1 MPRLP
6 IAILAASLSF
16 AAATTVFAE
25 EKKPEPPKPPV
36 TQDVTVAK
44 TRSADK
50 AWKAMD
56 AYIRS

>member
-1 MPRLP
+1 MTRLP
-6 IAILAASLSF
+6 TAVLAAVLFVFS
-16 AAATTVFAE
+16 AAAGFAE

-36 TQDVTVAK
+36 TQDVTVNKA
-44 TRSADK
+44 RSADK

>member
-1 MPRLP
+1 MTRLL
-6 IAILAASLSF
+6 IAVLATAFSL
-16 AAATTVFAE
+16 AAATAVFAE

-36 TQDVTVAK
+36 TQDVTVNKA
-44 TRSADK
+44 RSADK